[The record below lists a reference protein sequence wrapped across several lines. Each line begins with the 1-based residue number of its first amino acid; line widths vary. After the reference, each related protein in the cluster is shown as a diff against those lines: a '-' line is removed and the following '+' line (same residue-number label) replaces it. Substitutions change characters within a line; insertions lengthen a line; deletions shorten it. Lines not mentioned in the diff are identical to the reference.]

1 MKDIREIIA
10 SNIIALRKKH
20 NLTQN
25 ELAEK
30 LKYSDNA
37 ISRWERAEVT
47 PSVETL
53 MQISEIFEV
62 PFSSL
67 VEENVVKK
75 TAEQDKKQF
84 MGKLAV
90 TLLFVSLIW
99 FIATII
105 FVYAKL
111 IFNTNIWKIFVWAVP
126 CSCLVLLP
134 FNDQWGKYVYRFV
147 ILSVFQWTLIA
158 SIYLQF
164 LKYNLWLI
172 FIIGIPVQMAL
183 CVWAFIKPKKNNKET
198 MK

>member
-1 MKDIREIIA
+1 MKDIKEIIA

-20 NLTQN
+20 NMTQG
-25 ELAEK
+25 ELADK

-37 ISRWERAEVT
+37 VSRWERAEVT
-47 PSVETL
+47 PNVETL

-62 PFSSL
+62 PFASL
-67 VEENVVKK
+67 VEENVVKIA
-75 TAEQDKKQF
+75 TEHDKKQF
-84 MGKLAV
+84 INKLAV

-99 FIATII
+99 FIATIG

-111 IFNTNIWKIFVWAVP
+111 IFNSNIWMIFIWAVP

-147 ILSVFQWTLIA
+147 ILSVFQWSLLA
-158 SIYLQF
+158 CIYLQF

-172 FIIGIPVQMAL
+172 FIIGVPVQMAL
-183 CVWAFIKPKKNNKET
+183 GVWAFIKPKKNNNNK
-198 MK
+198 

>member
-1 MKDIREIIA
+1 MKDIKEIIA

-20 NLTQN
+20 NMTQG
-25 ELAEK
+25 ELADK

-37 ISRWERAEVT
+37 VSRWERAEVT
-47 PSVETL
+47 PNVETL

-62 PFSSL
+62 PFASL
-67 VEENVVKK
+67 VEENVVKIA
-75 TAEQDKKQF
+75 TEHDKKQF
-84 MGKLAV
+84 INKLAV

-99 FIATII
+99 FIATIG

-111 IFNTNIWKIFVWAVP
+111 IFNSNIWMIFIWAVP

-147 ILSVFQWTLIA
+147 ILSVFQWSLLA
-158 SIYLQF
+158 CIYLQF

-172 FIIGIPVQMAL
+172 FIIGVPVQMAL
-183 CVWAFIKPKKNNKET
+183 GVWAFIKPKRNNNNK
-198 MK
+198 